1 MKKIYRAPYAL
12 LFSMQVRD
20 IIAASNEPNEP
31 DDSNP
36 SDDPTKPGPGGD
48 TSTTP
53 STSDPAAP
61 DLDWN

>member
-1 MKKIYRAPYAL
+1 MKKTYRIPYAL
-12 LFSMQVRD
+12 LFSMQAQD

-31 DDSNP
+31 DDS
-36 SDDPTKPGPGGD
+36 TKPGPSGD

-61 DLDWN
+61 DLEWN